1 DRRKSR
7 PAAMR
12 AATDSVGLVSPRS
25 TCESIGAL
33 TPLRRARSR
42 SESAE
47 ASRSAL
53 TRAPIT
59 AWSTDSTFDADSAIA
74 IQAYAITDTALFAWA
89 YAGAITSPPNSPP
102 QREEETR

>member
-1 DRRKSR
+1 
-7 PAAMR
+7 MR

-33 TPLRRARSR
+33 TPLRPESSR
-42 SESAE
+42 SDSAE

-59 AWSTDSTFDADSAIA
+59 AWSTDSTFDADSATA
-74 IQAYAITDTALFAWA
+74 IQAYVITDKALFAWA
-89 YAGAITSPPNSPP
+89 YASTIASPPNSLP
-102 QREEETR
+102 QRDLETR